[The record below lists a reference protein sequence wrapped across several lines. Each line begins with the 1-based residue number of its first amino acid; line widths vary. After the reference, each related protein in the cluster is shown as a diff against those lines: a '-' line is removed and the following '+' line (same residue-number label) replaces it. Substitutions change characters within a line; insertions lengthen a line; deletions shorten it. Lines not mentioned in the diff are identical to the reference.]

1 LVHEGRSARWL
12 RGAAAVALS
21 LAAAVP
27 AWAQGSGSPLPPEDP
42 TPVQN
47 VQGAPAGERPPQEPV
62 PVPGQPPGE
71 PVPTEPPATAAPAPD
86 QAPPEPEAGEQP
98 EPAEASAQEDP
109 AAAAAEAQ
117 PEPAADAVQDS
128 PQGEEGAEGDDQA
141 GGEEAPAPPQG
152 PREGFL
158 PRLDVYFPE
167 GDLDLRVNRLINK
180 VFFEGQVKYNF
191 VDGDIDAFLR
201 YRYYGFRRVTQFTVF
216 DSIEFRDI
224 EDLSSDFD
232 RVRGALILFEWPH
245 DYNHRTFLLAE
256 IDRIFSNIP
265 ALRFNN
271 DTTNDYL
278 RFGYQLGTP
287 SDRSTAIVGETRAR
301 RERLFTAVREFGPGD
316 AGFTGAV
323 TYAFDYL
330 NGDYEYVKLEAEGVK
345 RFDVTPRTFLI
356 GRLHGGSF
364 LYKRDVREGPEIP
377 IEDQFSIPRSE
388 FFRLDGREN
397 LKGISDRMPGLEE
410 LHTTWEYFFP
420 WFLDASRDFL
430 RLEWQNWYWVL
441 YGGMGTVGFDR
452 EVYADF
458 DSYIPDVG
466 IGFESSFRLRR
477 KYRFFLSGIVA
488 QALKGDGGVE
498 ARVSVKSYR

>member
-1 LVHEGRSARWL
+1 M
-12 RGAAAVALS
+12 ALL

-27 AWAQGSGSPLPPEDP
+27 ARAQGSDSPVPPEDP
-42 TPVQN
+42 GRRQDG
-47 VQGAPAGERPPQEPV
+47 QEAPAGERPPQEPV
-62 PVPGQPPGE
+62 TVPGQAPGD
-71 PVPTEPPATAAPAPD
+71 PAPAGPPATAAPAPEG
-86 QAPPEPEAGEQP
+86 QAPPPEPAADEEL
-98 EPAEASAQEDP
+98 EPAEAEAAAQEEEAP
-109 AAAAAEAQ
+109 AAAAAGAQ
-117 PEPAADAVQDS
+117 GEPSAGAAQDTA
-128 PQGEEGAEGDDQA
+128 QGEESAEGDDQA
-141 GGEEAPAPPQG
+141 SGEKAPAQPQG

-201 YRYYGFRRVTQFTVF
+201 YRYYGFKRITQFTVF
-216 DSIEFRDI
+216 DSIEFRDV

-232 RVRGALILFEWPH
+232 RVRGALLLFEWPH

-301 RERLFTAVREFGPGD
+301 RERLFTAVRELGPGD

-364 LYKRDVREGPEIP
+364 VQKRDVREGPDIP

-397 LKGISDRMPGLEE
+397 LKGIADRMPGLEE

-441 YGGMGTVGFDR
+441 YGGFGTVGFDR
-452 EVYADF
+452 EVYTDF
-458 DSYIPDVG
+458 DTYVPDAG